1 MSRINLNFF
10 SEKVKRMAGVKN
22 VVAITSAKVPII
34 KLFHTQV
41 IMSIIHIKCIP
52 ITTLTVPGPH

>member
-1 MSRINLNFF
+1 
-10 SEKVKRMAGVKN
+10 MAGVKN

-41 IMSIIHIKCIP
+41 MIIGRDVNIMNPNNYVDHARP
-52 ITTLTVPGPH
+52 A

>member
-1 MSRINLNFF
+1 MRMKRVEPLSRINLNFF

-41 IMSIIHIKCIP
+41 INNDHVNYSY
-52 ITTLTVPGPH
+52 

>member
-41 IMSIIHIKCIP
+41 INNDHVNCSY
-52 ITTLTVPGPH
+52 

>member
-1 MSRINLNFF
+1 
-10 SEKVKRMAGVKN
+10 MAGVKN

-41 IMSIIHIKCIP
+41 INNDHVNYSY
-52 ITTLTVPGPH
+52 

>member
-1 MSRINLNFF
+1 
-10 SEKVKRMAGVKN
+10 MAGVKN

-41 IMSIIHIKCIP
+41 MIIGTDVNIINP
-52 ITTLTVPGPH
+52 NNQYNQ

>member
-1 MSRINLNFF
+1 
-10 SEKVKRMAGVKN
+10 MAGVKN

-41 IMSIIHIKCIP
+41 IISGTDVNIMNPKNYVDHARP
-52 ITTLTVPGPH
+52 A

>member
-1 MSRINLNFF
+1 MT
-10 SEKVKRMAGVKN
+10 GVKN

-41 IMSIIHIKCIP
+41 INNDQ
-52 ITTLTVPGPH
+52 

>member
-1 MSRINLNFF
+1 
-10 SEKVKRMAGVKN
+10 MAGVKN

-41 IMSIIHIKCIP
+41 TIISTDVNIMNHNNHVDRARP
-52 ITTLTVPGPH
+52 A

>member
-1 MSRINLNFF
+1 MT
-10 SEKVKRMAGVKN
+10 GVKN

-41 IMSIIHIKCIP
+41 IMSSIHIK
-52 ITTLTVPGPH
+52 

>member
-1 MSRINLNFF
+1 
-10 SEKVKRMAGVKN
+10 MAGVKN

-41 IMSIIHIKCIP
+41 TIIGTDVNIMNHNNHVDRARP
-52 ITTLTVPGPH
+52 A

>member
-1 MSRINLNFF
+1 
-10 SEKVKRMAGVKN
+10 MAGVKN

-41 IMSIIHIKCIP
+41 IIIGKDVRCQYNES
-52 ITTLTVPGPH
+52 L

>member
-1 MSRINLNFF
+1 
-10 SEKVKRMAGVKN
+10 MAGVKN

-41 IMSIIHIKCIP
+41 MIIGTDVNIMSPNNHVDRARP
-52 ITTLTVPGPH
+52 A